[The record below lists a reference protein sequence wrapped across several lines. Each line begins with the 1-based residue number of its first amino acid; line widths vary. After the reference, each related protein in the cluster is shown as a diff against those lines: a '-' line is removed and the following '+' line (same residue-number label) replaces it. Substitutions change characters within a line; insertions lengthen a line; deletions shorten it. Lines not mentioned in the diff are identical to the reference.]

1 MTHIVLPRT
10 ERFECATRDAAP
22 FLLVAGGKGGVGKS
36 LVCANLALA
45 LARRGRRVL
54 LVDLDLGLGNQH
66 VLFGT
71 SPQRSLEHALLEGV
85 ALECAIQRVAE
96 RVDLLAA
103 GSGEPGMVGLA
114 PALRAA
120 LEQGLARLRGEYDV
134 VIGDAAAGI
143 GADVL
148 WPAAQASRV
157 LIVTTPEPA
166 ALTDAY
172 GLIKALDSH
181 GARSA
186 VEIPTP
192 ELLVNLVSGPDEAER
207 VARGLRLVSER
218 FLARSPRLAGW
229 LPRSTE
235 AARSVHA
242 RRPFVDHAPVSLAAR
257 CIEGLAGHVERSCS
271 LEPLKLRAGSAE

>member
-1 MTHIVLPRT
+1 MTSVLCATAERVGGLPRD
-10 ERFECATRDAAP
+10 RAP

-54 LVDLDLGLGNQH
+54 LADLDLGLGNQH
-66 VLFGT
+66 VLFGS
-71 SPQRSLEHALLEGV
+71 SPERSLEHALLEDRP
-85 ALECAIQRVAE
+85 LEHAIQRVAE

-103 GSGEPGMVGLA
+103 GTGEPGMVGLA

-120 LEQGLARLRGEYDV
+120 LERGLERLRGSYDV

-143 GADVL
+143 GVDVL

-172 GLIKALDSH
+172 GLIKALDAH
-181 GARSA
+181 GARAS

-192 ELLVNLVSGPDEAER
+192 EVLVNLVSGPDEAER

-229 LPRSTE
+229 LPRSSE
-235 AARSVHA
+235 AARSVFA
-242 RRPFVDHAPVSLAAR
+242 RQPFVARDPHSLAAR
-257 CIEGLAGHVERSCS
+257 CIDVLAGHVERSCP
-271 LEPLKLRAGSAE
+271 LEPLKLRARSAE